1 VRSIHHNAT
10 IEKGIEKF
18 IGCAKWQAN
27 MFATATGI
35 ASVLAGLGTAEP
47 NGARQAL
54 ERGLTRVSKSGMPEG
69 TVV

>member
-1 VRSIHHNAT
+1 
-10 IEKGIEKF
+10 
-18 IGCAKWQAN
+18 

-54 ERGLTRVSKSGMPEG
+54 ERGLTRVSKSGMLEG

>member
-1 VRSIHHNAT
+1 MQQLKRELRN
-10 IEKGIEKF
+10 F

-54 ERGLTRVSKSGMPEG
+54 ERGLTRVSKSGMLEG